1 MGITRRTF
9 IKGLGSGITAVGLS
23 DVVLTRSGWAGVV
36 APAKTK
42 DTQVTTSICPFCGVG
57 CGLIANTKGGK
68 LINVEGDPDHPINQG
83 SLCSKGQA
91 VFEVV
96 TSPRR
101 LKKVRYRA
109 PGSDHWE
116 EKSLDW
122 AMTTL
127 AQRVKA
133 TRDAAFIT
141 KSPTGVTVNRTE
153 SPGLHRGGR
162 HQQRRMLPRQQADPG
177 PGHRLFRTSSPALT
191 LVHGGLVGAHFRTR
205 RHDQPLERYR
215 QQ

>member
-9 IKGLGSGITAVGLS
+9 IKGLGSGITALGLS
-23 DVVLTRSGWAGVV
+23 DVIFMRSGWAGAVH
-36 APAKTK
+36 PAKTK

-101 LKKVRYRA
+101 LKTVRYRA

-116 EKSLDW
+116 EKPLEW
-122 AMTTL
+122 AMQTL

-133 TRDAAFIT
+133 TRDAAFT
-141 KSPTGVTVNRTE
+141 SKSPTGVPVNRTE
-153 SPGLHRGGR
+153 ALANIGGASLNNEECYLISKLAR
-162 HQQRRMLPRQQADPG
+162 SLGIVYLEHQA
-177 PGHRLFRTSSPALT
+177 RL
-191 LVHGGLVGAHFRTR
+191 
-205 RHDQPLERYR
+205 
-215 QQ
+215 

>member
-23 DVVLTRSGWAGVV
+23 DVVLTRSGWAGAV
-36 APAKTK
+36 APVKTK
-42 DTQVTTSICPFCGVG
+42 DSQVTTSICPFCGVG

-101 LKKVRYRA
+101 LKKMRYRA

-122 AMTTL
+122 AMATL

-133 TRDAAFIT
+133 ARDAGFIT
-141 KSPTGVTVNRTE
+141 KSPSGVTVNRTE
-153 SPGLHRGGR
+153 SLASIGGAALNNEECYLLAKLTR
-162 HQQRRMLPRQQADPG
+162 ALGIVYLEHQA
-177 PGHRLFRTSSPALT
+177 RL
-191 LVHGGLVGAHFRTR
+191 
-205 RHDQPLERYR
+205 
-215 QQ
+215 

>member
-9 IKGLGSGITAVGLS
+9 IQGLASGITAVGLS
-23 DVVLTRSGWAGVV
+23 DVFLTRSGWAGVV

-42 DTQVTTSICPFCGVG
+42 DSQVTTSICPFCGVG
-57 CGLIANTKGGK
+57 CGLIAQTKGGK

-101 LKKVRYRA
+101 LKQVRYRA

-116 EKSLDW
+116 EKPLDW

-141 KSPTGVTVNRTE
+141 KGAGGVTVNRTE
-153 SPGLHRGGR
+153 TLASIGGAAINNEECYLLSKLTR
-162 HQQRRMLPRQQADPG
+162 ALGIVYLEHQA
-177 PGHRLFRTSSPALT
+177 RL
-191 LVHGGLVGAHFRTR
+191 
-205 RHDQPLERYR
+205 
-215 QQ
+215 

>member
-9 IKGLGSGITAVGLS
+9 IKGLGSGITALGLS
-23 DVVLTRSGWAGVV
+23 DVILTRSGWAALVP
-36 APAKTK
+36 PAKTK

-57 CGLIANTKGGK
+57 CGLVANTKGGK
-68 LINVEGDPDHPINQG
+68 LINVEGDPDHPINEG

-101 LKKVRYRA
+101 LKKVQYRA

-116 EKSLDW
+116 EKSLEW

-133 TRDAAFIT
+133 TRDAGFIT
-141 KSPTGVTVNRTE
+141 KSPGGVTVNRTE
-153 SPGLHRGGR
+153 NLASIGGAAINNEECYLVSKLAR
-162 HQQRRMLPRQQADPG
+162 ALGIVYLEHQA
-177 PGHRLFRTSSPALT
+177 RL
-191 LVHGGLVGAHFRTR
+191 
-205 RHDQPLERYR
+205 
-215 QQ
+215 

>member
-23 DVVLTRSGWAGVV
+23 DVVLTRSGWAGAV

-42 DTQVTTSICPFCGVG
+42 DSQVTTSICPFCGVG

-116 EKSLDW
+116 EKSLEW
-122 AMTTL
+122 AMATL
-127 AQRVKA
+127 AQRLKA
-133 TRDAAFIT
+133 TRDQGFIT
-141 KSPTGVTVNRTE
+141 KSPAGGPVNRTE
-153 SPGLHRGGR
+153 ALASIGGAALNNEECYLISKLTR
-162 HQQRRMLPRQQADPG
+162 ALGIVYLEHQA
-177 PGHRLFRTSSPALT
+177 RL
-191 LVHGGLVGAHFRTR
+191 
-205 RHDQPLERYR
+205 
-215 QQ
+215 

>member
-9 IKGLGSGITAVGLS
+9 LKGLGSGLTALGLS
-23 DVVLTRSGWAGVV
+23 DVILCRSGWAG
-36 APAKTK
+36 ALKPAKISNAG
-42 DTQVTTSICPFCGVG
+42 VTTSICPYCGVG
-57 CGLIANTKGGK
+57 CGLVAYTKDGK
-68 LINVEGDPDHPINQG
+68 LVDVEGDPDHPINQG

-116 EKSLDW
+116 EKDLDW
-122 AMTTL
+122 AMQTL

-133 TRDAAFIT
+133 TRDASFMA
-141 KSPTGVTVNRTE
+141 KSGNVTVNRTE
-153 SPGLHRGGR
+153 ALASIGGAALNNEECYLIAKLTR
-162 HQQRRMLPRQQADPG
+162 ALGIVYLEHQA
-177 PGHRLFRTSSPALT
+177 RL
-191 LVHGGLVGAHFRTR
+191 
-205 RHDQPLERYR
+205 
-215 QQ
+215 

>member
-23 DVVLTRSGWAGVV
+23 GVVLTRQGWAGVV

-133 TRDAAFIT
+133 TRDAGFIT
-141 KSPTGVTVNRTE
+141 KSPSGVLVNRTE
-153 SPGLHRGGR
+153 TLASIGGASINNEECYLLSKLTR
-162 HQQRRMLPRQQADPG
+162 ALGIVYLEHQA
-177 PGHRLFRTSSPALT
+177 RL
-191 LVHGGLVGAHFRTR
+191 
-205 RHDQPLERYR
+205 
-215 QQ
+215 

>member
-9 IKGLGSGITAVGLS
+9 IKGLGSGIAAVGLS
-23 DVVLTRSGWAGVV
+23 DVVLTRSGWAGAVH
-36 APAKTK
+36 PAKTK

-116 EKSLDW
+116 EKPLDW

-141 KSPTGVTVNRTE
+141 KSAAGVPVNRTE
-153 SPGLHRGGR
+153 ALASIGGASINNEECYLISKLMR
-162 HQQRRMLPRQQADPG
+162 SLGVVYLEHQA
-177 PGHRLFRTSSPALT
+177 RL
-191 LVHGGLVGAHFRTR
+191 
-205 RHDQPLERYR
+205 
-215 QQ
+215 